1 MKKSVIAFGLAFVTL
16 AISGVAPAR
25 AAEPIKVGA
34 ILSLTGG
41 AAPLGEPEAQTLQ
54 MMVDETNKA
63 GGLLGRPVALIQ
75 FDDGSDPG
83 KANGFVKRLIEDE
96 KVDMLIGGTTTGATM
111 AMYPLVER
119 AEIPFIS
126 LGGARV
132 IVDPV
137 KKWLFKVSHD
147 DRMASERA
155 LQDMAERGFKS
166 IALLADTTGY
176 GQSSRKETLA
186 VAGKYGVTI
195 IADETFNIKDTDVT
209 AQLAKIKNN
218 PAIQALFVSSF
229 GQGPIIVAKGMAQLG
244 MAMPHYEGHGSASQ
258 EYLNLTGSASEGV
271 RMPSP
276 AVIVSH
282 ILPDSD
288 PQKALSLEYAKA
300 FEARYKTPA
309 STFGAYARDA
319 WSLWVN
325 AVTRAGSTDKTKV
338 RDALESTKNFHDTS
352 GIVTMSPQDHLGID
366 SSGLKMVQVKNGG
379 WALAK

>member
-1 MKKSVIAFGLAFVTL
+1 MAALVVAGVNQ
-16 AISGVAPAR
+16 AI

-34 ILSLTGG
+34 VLSLTGG

-63 GGLLGRPVALIQ
+63 GGLLGRRVALIQ

-111 AMYPLVER
+111 AMYSLVER

-155 LQDMAERGFKS
+155 LQDMAGRGYKS

-186 VAGKYGVTI
+186 VAGKYGVSI
-195 IADETFNIKDTDVT
+195 IADETFNVKDTDVT

-218 PAIQALFVSSF
+218 PAVQALFVSSF
-229 GQGPIIVAKGMAQLG
+229 GQGPIVVAKGMAQLG
-244 MAMPHYEGHGSASQ
+244 MTLPHYEGHGSASQ
-258 EYLNLTGSASEGV
+258 EYLNLTGAASEGV

-276 AVIVSH
+276 AVIVAQV
-282 ILPDSD
+282 LPDSD
-288 PQKALSLEYAKA
+288 PQKALSAEYAKA
-300 FEARYKTPA
+300 FEARFKTPP

-319 WSLWVN
+319 WLLWVN
-325 AVTRAGSTDKTKV
+325 AVTRAGSTDKAKV
-338 RDALESTKNFHDTS
+338 RDALENTKDFPDTS

-366 SSGLKMVQVKNGG
+366 SSGLKMVQIKNGG
-379 WALAK
+379 WTLAK

>member
-1 MKKSVIAFGLAFVTL
+1 MRKSTIAFGLAVAVL
-16 AISGVAPAR
+16 AVSGVTRAI
-25 AAEPIKVGA
+25 AAEQIKVGA
-34 ILSLTGG
+34 VLSLTGG

-126 LGGARV
+126 LGGARI

-137 KKWLFKVSHD
+137 KKWLFKVSHND
-147 DRMASERA
+147 SMASERT
-155 LQDMAERGFKS
+155 LQDMVERGYKS

-186 VAGKYGVTI
+186 VAEKYGVSI

-218 PAIQALFVSSF
+218 PAVQALLVSSF
-229 GQGPIIVAKGMAQLG
+229 GQGPIVVAKGMAQLG
-244 MAMPHYEGHGSASQ
+244 MTMPHYEGHGSASQ
-258 EYLNLTGSASEGV
+258 EYLSLTGTASEGV

-276 AVIVSH
+276 AVIVAH
-282 ILPDSD
+282 ILSDND

-300 FEARYKTPA
+300 FEARYKIPP

-319 WSLWVN
+319 WSLWVS
-325 AVTRAGSTDKTKV
+325 AVTRVGSADKAKV
-338 RDALESTKNFHDTS
+338 RDAMESTRNFHDTS

-366 SSGLKMVQVKNGG
+366 SSGLKMVQIKSGG
-379 WALAK
+379 WTLAK